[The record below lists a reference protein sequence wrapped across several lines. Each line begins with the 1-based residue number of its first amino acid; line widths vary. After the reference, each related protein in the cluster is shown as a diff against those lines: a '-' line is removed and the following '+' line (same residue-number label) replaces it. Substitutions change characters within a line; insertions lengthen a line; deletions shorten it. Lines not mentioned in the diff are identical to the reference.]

1 MTTTQK
7 TIDKRD
13 TIWLVILTVLPMALL
28 WPTSEHFAQTG
39 LSRTLISG
47 LFGGV
52 GALIGFGL
60 YRLVR
65 RKNTLIKALTAIGIL
80 ISGVIFN
87 FAANNI
93 NNSGL
98 TTCEVCGYIA
108 VDEEIM
114 KCNYCIS
121 MTWDNEKSHRN
132 YDTKEEWLRDEQLF
146 WFALDSLTEKANFY
160 EPNDD
165 EGYKKDK
172 NWKPSIAQKDLE
184 EDLLSE

>member
-1 MTTTQK
+1 
-7 TIDKRD
+7 
-13 TIWLVILTVLPMALL
+13 
-28 WPTSEHFAQTG
+28 
-39 LSRTLISG
+39 
-47 LFGGV
+47 
-52 GALIGFGL
+52 
-60 YRLVR
+60 
-65 RKNTLIKALTAIGIL
+65 
-80 ISGVIFN
+80 
-87 FAANNI
+87 
-93 NNSGL
+93 
-98 TTCEVCGYIA
+98 
-108 VDEEIM
+108 
-114 KCNYCIS
+114 

>member
-65 RKNTLIKALTAIGIL
+65 RKNTLIKA
-80 ISGVIFN
+80 
-87 FAANNI
+87 
-93 NNSGL
+93 
-98 TTCEVCGYIA
+98 
-108 VDEEIM
+108 
-114 KCNYCIS
+114 
-121 MTWDNEKSHRN
+121 
-132 YDTKEEWLRDEQLF
+132 
-146 WFALDSLTEKANFY
+146 
-160 EPNDD
+160 
-165 EGYKKDK
+165 
-172 NWKPSIAQKDLE
+172 
-184 EDLLSE
+184 